1 VATVYTQEL
10 LDRATTYAG
19 QPLTDRRSLA
29 GLAELAGIYSAIT
42 GQEVGNCRQC
52 QYSDFLAA
60 LSNYSRAATRF
71 LHPELM
77 SESKYAFAPGLE
89 NEQLVHDSYG
99 KVVTAENL
107 EDKDVKFFQS
117 KGLGKLFVEK
127 SKKDA
132 APEAGDDADKT
143 AEADKKAKADAEA
156 GKAALKTE
164 KDAHAATKKELVIS
178 QKEVARLTKAL
189 ADAHEALEKATPKPT
204 GEVTNTAPPVD
215 PGATA

>member
-1 VATVYTQEL
+1 MATVYTQEL
-10 LDRATTYAG
+10 LDRATAYAG
-19 QPLTDRRSLA
+19 QPLTDRRSPA

-42 GQEVGNCRQC
+42 GLEVGSCRQC

-71 LHPELM
+71 LHPEIM
-77 SESKYAFAPGLE
+77 SDSKYAFAPGLE
-89 NEQLVHDSYG
+89 NEQLVHDSYD

-107 EDKDVKFFQS
+107 EDKDVAFFKS
-117 KGLGKLFVEK
+117 KGFDKLFVEK

-132 APEAGDDADKT
+132 AAADADSGDKAT
-143 AEADKKAKADAEA
+143 DAEKKAKTEAEA

-164 KDAHAATKKELVIS
+164 KDAHTATKKKLADSE
-178 QKEVARLTKAL
+178 KEVVRLTKAL
-189 ADAHEALEKATPKPT
+189 ADAQAALEKATPKPT
-204 GEVTNTAPPVD
+204 GEVTDTAPPVD